1 MALKRSVGF
10 RNAPTGY
17 GQQTALFAPLL
28 KDHYD
33 LTLSAFYGLESAR
46 LIWGGIPVLP
56 GIGQDFGNAFL
67 AEHAKHTFDGDR
79 RGGIV
84 FTLHDV
90 WVLNAELAK
99 TMNLVCWTPIDHEP
113 VIPMVAKFLLESGAV
128 PIAMSKFGQQQLQD
142 AGLDPLYCPHGV
154 DTKVYKP
161 HDKSEVRKEA
171 NVPQDIFLVGMVA
184 ANKGN
189 PSRKGFQQA
198 LQAFRLFRQKHQ
210 DAMLYL
216 HTVPEAKYA
225 AGEDLLAMAQMLGIE
240 DAVVT
245 PPRYRMLFD
254 PMPPPA
260 MAQLY
265 SAFDVLLNPSMGEGF
280 GVPVLEAASCGVPSI
295 VTNFSSMPE
304 VAGPA
309 GWPVGCRPHWT
320 NGKSWQAIA
329 DVGDIVDALEQ
340 AYSESKEEKAV
351 RADVAREHALEYDVE
366 RVFNDHMLPSLEIAQ
381 SRFGDR
387 TPEVIRTSLPTA
399 A

>member
-1 MALKRSVGF
+1 MQKLLWHSNAPW
-10 RNAPTGY
+10 APTGY

-33 LTLSAFYGLESAR
+33 LTLSSFYGLEGAR

-56 GIGQDFGNAFL
+56 GIGQDFGNACL
-67 AEHAKHTFDGDR
+67 GDHAQHTFGDR
-79 RGGIV
+79 RGGLV

-90 WVLNAELAK
+90 WVLNIELAK
-99 TMNLVCWTPIDHEP
+99 TMNLICWTPIDHEP
-113 VIPMVAKFLLESGAV
+113 CMPLVAKFLLESGAV
-128 PIAMSKFGQQQLQD
+128 PVAMSKFGQEQIQH

-154 DTKVYKP
+154 DTKVYFP
-161 HDKSEVRKEA
+161 HDKREVREEA
-171 NVPQDIFLVGMVA
+171 QVPQDIFLVGMVA

-198 LQAFRLFRQKHQ
+198 FQAFREFRKKHD

-216 HTVPEAKYA
+216 HTVPDSKYA
-225 AGEDLLAMAQMLGIE
+225 AGEDLLSMAQSLGIT
-240 DAVVT
+240 DSLVT
-245 PPRYRMLFD
+245 APQYRMLFD
-254 PMPPPA
+254 PLPA
-260 MAQLY
+260 TAMGQLY
-265 SAFDVLLNPSMGEGF
+265 SAFDVFLNPGMGEGF
-280 GVPVLEAASCGVPSI
+280 GVPILEAAACGVPSI

-309 GWPVGCRPHWT
+309 GWPVGCRPYWT

-329 DVGDIVDALEQ
+329 DVAEILDALEA
-340 AYSESKEEKAV
+340 AYEGKDREARSKA
-351 RADVAREHALEYDVE
+351 ARDHALEYDVAK
-366 RVFNDHMLPSLEIAQ
+366 VFHDHMLPSIEAAA

-387 TPEVIRTSLPTA
+387 TPEVIRTKLPTA